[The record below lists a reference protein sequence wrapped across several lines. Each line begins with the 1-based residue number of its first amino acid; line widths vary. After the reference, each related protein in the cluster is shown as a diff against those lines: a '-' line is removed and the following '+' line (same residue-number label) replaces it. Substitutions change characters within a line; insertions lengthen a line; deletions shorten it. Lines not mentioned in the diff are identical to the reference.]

1 MDKFHKKISNPNRI
15 REVKGDSNELTNRSK
30 DKDKDSGQRTTDNGT
45 ETELTTGM
53 GGGEEGK

>member
-30 DKDKDSGQRTTDNGT
+30 DKDKDSGQRTAEMSRT
-45 ETELTTGM
+45 
-53 GGGEEGK
+53 KQSKR